1 MPEPEAVDP
10 GLELDDCEVLGA
22 RVLVA
27 DSDPLLVP
35 DSEGGGVTGGDGVGE
50 GEHACLR
57 PFSCTDGHVASSSHD
72 APPSVETR
80 GAPGTPI
87 PRAGTDTSPTTSY
100 HDTGELD
107 EMERRC
113 ACDTRVSATKEDGS
127 ATLMYCREERD
138 ERCVSQDLRCPETP
152 SKDTRTT
159 PGTRVR
165 RNTRPRVP
173 FRRNTRHVFRFV
185 GQ

>member
-1 MPEPEAVDP
+1 MRVGVGTAGRGAVEAV
-10 GLELDDCEVLGA
+10 LICVA
-22 RVLVA
+22 RNC
-27 DSDPLLVP
+27 
-35 DSEGGGVTGGDGVGE
+35 DGVGE

-80 GAPGTPI
+80 GAPGTPK

-138 ERCVSQDLRCPETP
+138 ERRVPQDHRCPETP

-159 PGTRVR
+159 PG
-165 RNTRPRVP
+165 
-173 FRRNTRHVFRFV
+173 HAFRFV
-185 GQ
+185 GTPGTCSVSSDNNN